1 MGQIFKEGVTWI
13 WLIIENEPDNYRCL
27 KAMQIDVHLKEK
39 NTCLYRKAP
48 FLPSCSDCPL
58 SPLGF
63 LLVWTASPYPPRP
76 ASASVRNTGNILAAV
91 HYLPTCLLWWLVPS
105 LLLLLCPLSN
115 SLPLETLKKKVNFYL
130 LWSLSPFLTCGYN
143 LDIPAS
149 SEDVGQFRLAYPL
162 CVLTAFRHLS
172 SSVIRHVLGITW
184 QSDGSFDP
192 WLENDTSN
200 NKGIKYVFM
209 LSAHG
214 PDSFPPRFLQ
224 VRSCFLSLPRKPRS
238 ILNSRISSSFLKKSV
253 SPSQTKD
260 SVDQPELLQLCFEFS

>member
-115 SLPLETLKKKVNFYL
+115 SLPLETLKKSEFLPALKFVALPNLRIQPRHPSL
-130 LWSLSPFLTCGYN
+130 LWRRRSVSLGLPIVCSYCVPTPLF
-143 LDIPAS
+143 
-149 SEDVGQFRLAYPL
+149 FRDQACPGNYLAVWRILRSLIGKRHQQQQGNQICVYAL
-162 CVLTAFRHLS
+162 CPRPWLLS
-172 SSVIRHVLGITW
+172 SA
-184 QSDGSFDP
+184 F
-192 WLENDTSN
+192 
-200 NKGIKYVFM
+200 
-209 LSAHG
+209 
-214 PDSFPPRFLQ
+214 
-224 VRSCFLSLPRKPRS
+224 
-238 ILNSRISSSFLKKSV
+238 
-253 SPSQTKD
+253 SPGQ
-260 SVDQPELLQLCFEFS
+260 ELLSISPQEAQIHP